1 MNSIVLSNFKL
12 TPPANGMQT
21 NLLAGR
27 LLLCW
32 VELDVLGQVVAS
44 IDGGGLH
51 FNRLFDKLND
61 VLVSSDLFNFFS
73 SQLGRVT

>member
-1 MNSIVLSNFKL
+1 
-12 TPPANGMQT
+12 MQT